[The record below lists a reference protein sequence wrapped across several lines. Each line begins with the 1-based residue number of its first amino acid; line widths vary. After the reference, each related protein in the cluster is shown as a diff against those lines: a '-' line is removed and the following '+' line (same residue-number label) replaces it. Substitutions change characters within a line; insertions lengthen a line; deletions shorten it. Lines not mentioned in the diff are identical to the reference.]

1 MRNQSASILNLFI
14 TVTFVCER
22 VCYATKI
29 RLLDVSRRKVSPS
42 YQSARRAFFVK
53 KELRPETEVRSSGNW
68 RGYIATFSINEDYLV
83 VSDITIAKRD
93 PNKEHSYLR
102 ESVFLKTFPNES
114 DRKMDWFTGL
124 LVVPLGKR
132 TRYVHL
138 SYASQYENYLLIRIK
153 DGLVLESDEMDL
165 EEYMAFKVRQFEA
178 FKATPAYEAR
188 YKVLSRISD
197 RADGFDL
204 EGFIFKMGGFT
215 QNIDIPFK
223 SPNKSSN

>member
-1 MRNQSASILNLFI
+1 MLRFLTYLLLLLLSVNAF
-14 TVTFVCER
+14 
-22 VCYATKI
+22 ATPQRSDYLMYQGEKY
-29 RLLDVSRRKVSPS
+29 RLHTNPLEEL
-42 YQSARRAFFVK
+42 FFVK

-153 DGLVLESDEMDL
+153 DGLVLESDEMNL

-188 YKVLSRISD
+188 YKVLSKISD
-197 RADGFDL
+197 HADDFDL